1 MEELDRRKKPYVIQE
16 DYELAWGKKMK
27 KKIILFEL
35 QCTSGTF
42 QCHREKRKDN
52 LSNNKYSYRES

>member
-27 KKIILFEL
+27 KKNHFV
-35 QCTSGTF
+35 
-42 QCHREKRKDN
+42 
-52 LSNNKYSYRES
+52 